1 MSNNNGSDNTIENLI
16 SVTWILLIFFGVFY
30 LLYKITKKIF
40 IAIKKHIELKK
51 YCESKNITIKEFKE
65 IKKKKELEAKYGN
78 ILN

>member
-1 MSNNNGSDNTIENLI
+1 MKNNFENFI
-16 SVTWILLIFFGVFY
+16 SFIFVLAILFGVFY
-30 LLYKITKKIF
+30 GLYWISKKIF
-40 IAIKKHIELKK
+40 RAIKKHIELKR